1 MAREPDEELVMED
14 PAVPERP
21 NGRHAAVRER
31 AEISAMQ
38 AEAPAMPAIRPVEQV
53 TSVPYPLLDGVSP
66 TIGWQFRPQ
75 AKGGPA
81 FMIIRRSGLGSL
93 KAVES
98 FPLTEDGWASAWQ
111 ALITQNPAAA
121 PKVLERLRAREADAL
136 RPDSPHSR
144 EVTELDARSLVSL
157 RDVAYLGGYVPGAA
171 IFAGERYD
179 VRFLEDRL
187 LVVVCRRAEILAQVP
202 YSEIEDVEIGGPGL
216 VKTGGGFVGGGFGA
230 KGAIEGMAIAAVLNA
245 LTTRTSITTIVRIQA
260 TGCEL
265 FLLHTRVTPEQLR
278 IELSRPLGAIRS
290 ARVTGVAGAVRHQTP
305 VRPAAPVEELAKL
318 AEMLEKGLLT
328 REEFDL
334 MKAKVLGFQT

>member
-1 MAREPDEELVMED
+1 MED
-14 PAVPERP
+14 PAVPERVS
-21 NGRHAAVRER
+21 GRHAAVRDRAGVPAVR
-31 AEISAMQ
+31 AEV
-38 AEAPAMPAIRPVEQV
+38 PAMPVIQPAERV
-53 TSVPYPLLDGVSP
+53 TSVPYPLLDGFSP

-93 KAVES
+93 KAAES

-111 ALITQNPAAA
+111 ALVTQNPAAA
-121 PKVLERLRAREADAL
+121 PRVLEMLRAREADAARL
-136 RPDSPHSR
+136 HPADSR
-144 EVTELDARSLVSL
+144 EVAELDACSLASL
-157 RDVAYLGGYVPGAA
+157 GDVAYLGGYVPGAA
-171 IFAGERYD
+171 IFAGQRYD

-202 YSEIEDVEIGGPGL
+202 YSEVEDVEIGGPGL

-230 KGAIEGMAIAAVLNA
+230 RGAIEGMAIAAVLNA

-265 FLLHTRVTPEQLR
+265 FLLHTRATPEQLR

-290 ARVTGVAGAVRHQTP
+290 ARTMNAPGAAKHQSP
-305 VRPAAPVEELAKL
+305 IRPAAPVEELAKL
-318 AEMLEKGLLT
+318 GEMLEKGLLT

-334 MKAKVLGFQT
+334 MKAKLLGLQP